1 MTQETIT
8 FEVTYSA
15 FASTSV
21 ELPEGK
27 SWNDVD
33 DWYIKWN
40 CLHVFYK
47 DETQSE
53 HDLDLYDEVY
63 TKRPDS
69 VRVYK
74 GAWADRSELL
84 EDV

>member
-1 MTQETIT
+1 MKQETVT
-8 FEVTYSA
+8 FDVTYAA
-15 FASTSV
+15 FASTPV

-33 DWYIKWN
+33 EWYIKWN
-40 CLHVFYK
+40 CLHLFYN
-47 DETQSE
+47 DGTQSE
-53 HDLDLYDEVY
+53 HDLAYDEVD
-63 TKRPDS
+63 TKRPDT

-84 EDV
+84 EEH